1 MSRTVADLFISYAHE
16 DEARVERLARA
27 LEEMGVSVFW
37 DRQIPAGQTWRSHI
51 GQALSAARCVVVVWS
66 PASIASNWVS
76 EEADEAKRRGILV
89 PVLLD
94 LVEPPIGFRS
104 IQAADLSD
112 WEPGRISPRFD
123 KLLVDIRAIL
133 QATKGL
139 AVEKGATQTKPHSAR
154 ESRQSTS
161 LKLGWH
167 LPFILGTIIV
177 ALAASAYWYWQVDK
191 LKRPSAQSV
200 TNYFCGSKSFRVN
213 ATSISDTGL
222 FIKKGSSIQA
232 VASGQGIKFTRVD
245 IGGGYGPQGE
255 NRIAQRPFPGVDLHE
270 FALLAQVGADFY
282 EIGAGANITASNDG
296 RLKFQFNDWKLDDNS
311 GSAQLNVTVKC
322 Q

>member
-1 MSRTVADLFISYAHE
+1 MADLFISYARE

-27 LEEMGVSVFW
+27 LEERGLSVFF

-51 GQALSAARCVVVVWS
+51 GQALSGARCVVVVWS

-112 WEPGRISPRFD
+112 WEPGRTSPRFD

-133 QATKGL
+133 QATERL
-139 AVEKGATQTKPHSAR
+139 TVEKGVAETKPHSPK

-167 LPFILGTIIV
+167 LPFILGAIIV
-177 ALAASAYWYWQVDK
+177 ALAASAYWYWRVH
-191 LKRPSAQSV
+191 PSAPSV
-200 TNYFCGSKSFRVN
+200 KNYFCGSKSFRVN

-222 FIKKGSSIQA
+222 FIEKGSSIQA
-232 VASGQGIKFTRVD
+232 VASGQGIKFTSVD
-245 IGGGYGPQGE
+245 VGGGYGPQGE
-255 NRIAQRPFPGVDLHE
+255 NRIAQRPFPGVGLHE
-270 FALLAQVGADFY
+270 YALLAQVGADFY
-282 EIGAGANITASNDG
+282 EIGAGANITPSNDG

-311 GSAQLNVTVKC
+311 GSAQLSITVKC